1 MEEAIK
7 AELQRIHDEDDRQ
20 NHRLNNLEST
30 VKELNE
36 LVLTIQRLTMS
47 VESLT
52 KEVQRQGNRLES
64 IENAPLERMNSAKQ
78 TAINTITGI
87 IIGALAAGLLQM
99 IVGHM

>member
-52 KEVQRQGNRLES
+52 KEVQRQGNHLES
-64 IENAPLERMNSAKQ
+64 IENAPLERMNSARQ

-99 IVGHM
+99 IVGNL

>member
-52 KEVQRQGNRLES
+52 KEVQRQGSRLES
-64 IENAPLERMNSAKQ
+64 IENAPLERMNSARQ

-99 IVGHM
+99 IVGNL